1 MLLAELQ
8 ERHQIRVA
16 FEVQL
21 ILCDRRRS
29 EGERVDRRVVDDDDD
44 DDDDGD
50 GVKR

>member
-21 ILCDRRRS
+21 ILYDRRWS
-29 EGERVDRRVVDDDDD
+29 DIEFKRVNEFIEE
-44 DDDDGD
+44 
-50 GVKR
+50 